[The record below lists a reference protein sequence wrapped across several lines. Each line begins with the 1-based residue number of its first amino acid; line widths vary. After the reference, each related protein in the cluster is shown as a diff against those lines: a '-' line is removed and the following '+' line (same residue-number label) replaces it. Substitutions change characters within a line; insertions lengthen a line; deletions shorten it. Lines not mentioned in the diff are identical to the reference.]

1 MKAYNCVRFYLF
13 WGGFALI
20 DPISPD
26 LNSVL
31 DGMIAR
37 CTVEGQSK
45 YMCQSCG
52 KTMDNRAKIKRHAE
66 IHLDM
71 SHSCIVC
78 QKVFK
83 TRNVLATHYTR
94 EHPEVTSPW
103 TMH

>member
-1 MKAYNCVRFYLF
+1 MFGSKADILELNAVVDTMIQKEE
-13 WGGFALI
+13 GGRYSCL
-20 DPISPD
+20 
-26 LNSVL
+26 
-31 DGMIAR
+31 
-37 CTVEGQSK
+37 Q
-45 YMCQSCG
+45 CG
-52 KTMDNRAKIKRHAE
+52 KTMSDKSKIKRHAE

-71 SHSCIVC
+71 SHPCIVC